1 MTFVNVVDNDK
12 YCTIFGCHIDHH
24 NPEKESRTITTLK
37 DIAEETGFSIKTVS
51 RAIHNHPD
59 INGET
64 KEIIMEVVRK
74 RGFTPNWAAQ
84 SLRNQRTNTIGFI
97 IPNITN
103 GFFGE
108 IGIAIDAFF
117 RARSYSTLICFTSDS
132 RENEIASLQSL
143 LAKNID
149 GIILAP
155 IGNQGE
161 YLDLVPNLAD
171 TPLVLIDNRLSGPP
185 RNYVL
190 QDNEGNSCRI
200 AAHILGHG
208 HRRIGFV
215 TGPLEESS
223 SRERL
228 TGFRKALDEADTI
241 FDDSL
246 VRSVDWEIR
255 SGYKATM
262 DLLGQRGGSQP
273 TAIIYANSQ
282 LLLGGYKA
290 IRENG
295 LSIPTDIAVASFEHP
310 DIIDA
315 LSPRPTTL
323 EKVET
328 RIGTAAAEM
337 LLSLIESKVKMAPS
351 EVLIPSKLITGES
364 CGCTIRG

>member
-1 MTFVNVVDNDK
+1 
-12 YCTIFGCHIDHH
+12 
-24 NPEKESRTITTLK
+24 
-37 DIAEETGFSIKTVS
+37 
-51 RAIHNHPD
+51 
-59 INGET
+59 
-64 KEIIMEVVRK
+64 MEVVR
-74 RGFTPNWAAQ
+74 RLGFTPNWAAQ

-108 IGIAIDAFF
+108 IGMAIDTFF
-117 RARSYSTLICFTSDS
+117 RARSYTTLICFTSDS
-132 RENEIASLQSL
+132 RENEIASLKSL

-155 IGNQGE
+155 IGNQGD
-161 YLDLVPNLAD
+161 YIDLVPNLAD

-190 QDNEGNSCRI
+190 QDNEENSRRL
-200 AAHILGHG
+200 ATHILGHG

-228 TGFRKALDEADTI
+228 AGFRRALDEAGI
-241 FDDSL
+241 PMDDSL

-262 DLLGQRGGSQP
+262 DLLGQTGGSRP
-273 TAIIYANSQ
+273 TAILYANSQ

-295 LSIPTDIAVASFEHP
+295 LAIPTDIAVASFEHP

-323 EKVET
+323 KKVET
-328 RIGTAAAEM
+328 LIGTAAASM
-337 LLSLIESKVKMAPS
+337 LLSLIESKGKAAPS
-351 EVLIPSKLITGES
+351 EILIPSKLIIGES
-364 CGCTIRG
+364 CGCAARH

>member
-1 MTFVNVVDNDK
+1 
-12 YCTIFGCHIDHH
+12 
-24 NPEKESRTITTLK
+24 
-37 DIAEETGFSIKTVS
+37 
-51 RAIHNHPD
+51 
-59 INGET
+59 
-64 KEIIMEVVRK
+64 MEVVHRL
-74 RGFTPNWAAQ
+74 GFTPNWAAQ

-108 IGIAIDAFF
+108 IGMAIDAFF
-117 RARSYSTLICFTSDS
+117 RARGYSTLICFTSDS
-132 RENEIASLQSL
+132 RENEIASIQSL

-155 IGNQGE
+155 IGNQGD
-161 YLDLVPNLAD
+161 YIDLVPNLTD

-190 QDNEGNSCRI
+190 QDNEDNSYRL

-208 HRRIGFV
+208 HHRIGFV
-215 TGPLEESS
+215 TGPLDESS

-228 TGFRKALDEADTI
+228 AGFRRALEEARI
-241 FDDSL
+241 AFDDSL

-255 SGYKATM
+255 SGYKATI
-262 DLLGQRGGSQP
+262 DLLGQKGGSRP

-290 IRENG
+290 IREKG
-295 LSIPTDIAVASFEHP
+295 LSIPADIAVASFEHP

-323 EKVET
+323 KKVEA
-328 RIGTAAAEM
+328 RIGTAAATM
-337 LLSLIESKVKMAPS
+337 LLSLIESKENIAPS

-364 CGCTIRG
+364 CGCTARG

>member
-1 MTFVNVVDNDK
+1 LPV
-12 YCTIFGCHIDHH
+12 GCRHRLDRI
-24 NPEKESRTITTLK
+24 NPEKEGPIITTLK

-51 RAIHNHPD
+51 RAIHDHPD
-59 INGET
+59 IKGET
-64 KEIIMEVVRK
+64 KDIIMEVVR
-74 RGFTPNWAAQ
+74 RLGFTPNWAAQ
-84 SLRNQRTNTIGFI
+84 SLRNKRTNTTGFI

-108 IGIAIDAFF
+108 IGMTIDSLF
-117 RARSYSTLICFTSDS
+117 RARGYSTLICFTSNS
-132 RENEIASLQSL
+132 KENEIASIQSL

-161 YLDLVPNLAD
+161 YIDLVPNLAD
-171 TPLVLIDNRLSGPP
+171 TPLVLIDNRLSGPL

-190 QDNEGNSCRI
+190 QDNEGDSCRL

-208 HRRIGFV
+208 YRRIGFI

-223 SRERL
+223 SRERFA
-228 TGFRKALDEADTI
+228 GFRRALDEAGIALDEG
-241 FDDSL
+241 L

-255 SGYKATM
+255 SGYEATM
-262 DLLGQRGGSQP
+262 DLLGQRGGSRP

-295 LSIPTDIAVASFEHP
+295 LSIPADIAVASFEHP
-310 DIIDA
+310 DVIDA

-323 EKVET
+323 KKVEM
-328 RIGTAAAEM
+328 RIGVAAAAM
-337 LLSLIESKVKMAPS
+337 LLSLIESKENMAPR
-351 EVLIPSKLITGES
+351 EVLIPSELITGES
-364 CGCTIRG
+364 CGCTVLG

>member
-1 MTFVNVVDNDK
+1 V
-12 YCTIFGCHIDHH
+12 
-24 NPEKESRTITTLK
+24 TTLK

-59 INGET
+59 IKLET

-84 SLRNQRTNTIGFI
+84 SLRNQKTNTIGYI

-103 GFFGE
+103 GFFSE

-117 RARSYSTLICFTSDS
+117 RKKGYSTLICFTSDS
-132 RENEIASLQSL
+132 RENEIESIRSL

-155 IGNQGE
+155 IGNKGDYIDRIQ
-161 YLDLVPNLAD
+161 NLAD

-190 QDNEGNSCRI
+190 QDNEGNSRRLTE
-200 AAHILGHG
+200 HILNHG
-208 HRRIGFV
+208 HKRIGFI

-228 TGFRKALDEADTI
+228 AGFKDALTDARLP
-241 FDDSL
+241 FDNTL
-246 VRSVDWEIR
+246 IRSVDWEIK
-255 SGYKATM
+255 SGYKATK
-262 DLLGQRGGSQP
+262 DLLDRKGEARP
-273 TAIIYANSQ
+273 TAIIYGNTQ

-290 IRENG
+290 LREKG
-295 LSIPTDIAVASFEHP
+295 LSIPYDIAVASFEHP

-315 LSPRPTTL
+315 LSPCPTTL

-328 RIGTAAAEM
+328 RIGRTAAEM
-337 LLSLIESKVKMAPS
+337 LFSIIESKENLPTR
-351 EVLIPSKLITGES
+351 EIYIPSQLVIGES
-364 CGCTIRG
+364 CGCSKRL

>member
-1 MTFVNVVDNDK
+1 M
-12 YCTIFGCHIDHH
+12 
-24 NPEKESRTITTLK
+24 
-37 DIAEETGFSIKTVS
+37 AEETGFSIKTVS
-51 RAIHNHPD
+51 RAIHDHPD
-59 INGET
+59 IKGET
-64 KEIIMEVVRK
+64 KDIIMEVVHRL
-74 RGFTPNWAAQ
+74 GFTPNWAAQ

-108 IGIAIDAFF
+108 IGMAIDAFF
-117 RARSYSTLICFTSDS
+117 RARGYSTLICFTSDS
-132 RENEIASLQSL
+132 RENEIASIQSL

-155 IGNQGE
+155 IGNQGD
-161 YLDLVPNLAD
+161 YIDLVPNLAD

-190 QDNEGNSCRI
+190 QDNEDNSYRL
-200 AAHILGHG
+200 ATHILGHG

-228 TGFRKALDEADTI
+228 AGFRRALEEARIAFDE
-241 FDDSL
+241 SL

-255 SGYKATM
+255 SGYKATI
-262 DLLGQRGGSQP
+262 DLLGQKGGSRP

-290 IRENG
+290 IREKG
-295 LSIPTDIAVASFEHP
+295 LSIPADIAVASFEHP

-323 EKVET
+323 KKVEA
-328 RIGTAAAEM
+328 RIGTAAATM
-337 LLSLIESKVKMAPS
+337 LLSLIESKESMAPR
-351 EVLIPSKLITGES
+351 EVFIPSKLITGES
-364 CGCTIRG
+364 CGCTARD

>member
-1 MTFVNVVDNDK
+1 MR
-12 YCTIFGCHIDHH
+12 
-24 NPEKESRTITTLK
+24 KESGIITTLK
-37 DIAEETGFSIKTVS
+37 DIAGETGFSIKTVS
-51 RAIHNHPD
+51 RAIHDHPD
-59 INGET
+59 IKRET
-64 KEIIMEVVRK
+64 KDTIMEVVR
-74 RGFTPNWAAQ
+74 RLGFTPNWAAQ

-108 IGIAIDAFF
+108 IGVMVDAFF
-117 RARSYSTLICFTSDS
+117 RARAYSTLICFTSNS
-132 RENEIASLQSL
+132 RENEIASIKSL

-161 YLDLVPNLAD
+161 YLDLVPNLTD
-171 TPLVLIDNRLSGPP
+171 TALVLIDNRLSGPA

-190 QDNEGNSCRI
+190 QDNEGNSCRL
-200 AAHILGHG
+200 AAHVVGHG

-223 SRERL
+223 SRERFA
-228 TGFRKALDEADTI
+228 GFRKALDDAG
-241 FDDSL
+241 L
-246 VRSVDWEIR
+246 VFCDNLIRSVGWEIR
-255 SGYKATM
+255 NGYEATT
-262 DLLGQRGGSQP
+262 DLLGRSGVSRP

-290 IRENG
+290 IREYR
-295 LSIPTDIAVASFEHP
+295 LSIPSDIAVASFEHP

-323 EKVET
+323 EKVES
-328 RIGTAAAEM
+328 RIGMAAAGM
-337 LLSLIESKVKMAPS
+337 LLSLMESKTGLLPR
-351 EVLIPSKLITGES
+351 EVLIPSELIIGES
-364 CGCTIRG
+364 CGCAAPG

>member
-1 MTFVNVVDNDK
+1 
-12 YCTIFGCHIDHH
+12 
-24 NPEKESRTITTLK
+24 
-37 DIAEETGFSIKTVS
+37 
-51 RAIHNHPD
+51 
-59 INGET
+59 
-64 KEIIMEVVRK
+64 MEVVHRL
-74 RGFTPNWAAQ
+74 GFTPNWAAQ
-84 SLRNQRTNTIGFI
+84 SLRNQRTSTIGYI

-108 IGIAIDAFF
+108 IGMAIDAYF
-117 RARSYSTLICFTSDS
+117 RARSYTTLICFTSDS
-132 RENEIASLQSL
+132 RENEIASIKSL

-155 IGNQGE
+155 IGNQGD
-161 YLDLVPNLAD
+161 YIDLVPNLAD

-190 QDNEGNSCRI
+190 QDNEDNSRRL

-208 HRRIGFV
+208 HKRIGFV

-228 TGFRKALDEADTI
+228 TGFRRALDEAGI
-241 FDDSL
+241 ILDDSL
-246 VRSVDWEIR
+246 VRSVDWEIH
-255 SGYKATM
+255 SGYRASM
-262 DLLGQRGGSQP
+262 DLLGQKGGSRP

-290 IRENG
+290 IREKG
-295 LSIPTDIAVASFEHP
+295 LSIPMDIAVASFEHP

-328 RIGTAAAEM
+328 RIGTAAASM
-337 LLSLIESKVKMAPS
+337 LLSLIGSKEKTAPR
-351 EVLIPSKLITGES
+351 EVLIPSKLIIGES
-364 CGCTIRG
+364 CGCKAKT

>member
-1 MTFVNVVDNDK
+1 V
-12 YCTIFGCHIDHH
+12 
-24 NPEKESRTITTLK
+24 TTLK

-59 INGET
+59 IKLET

-84 SLRNQRTNTIGFI
+84 SLRNQKTNTIGYI

-103 GFFGE
+103 GFFSE

-117 RARSYSTLICFTSDS
+117 RKKGYSALICFTSDS
-132 RENEIASLQSL
+132 RENEIESIRSL

-155 IGNQGE
+155 IGNKGDYIDRIQ
-161 YLDLVPNLAD
+161 NLAD

-190 QDNEGNSCRI
+190 QDNEGNSRRLTE
-200 AAHILGHG
+200 HILGHG
-208 HRRIGFV
+208 HKRIGFI

-228 TGFRKALDEADTI
+228 AGFRDALDNAELP
-241 FDDSL
+241 FDNTL
-246 VRSVDWEIR
+246 IRSVDWEIQ
-255 SGYKATM
+255 SGYKATKG
-262 DLLGQRGGSQP
+262 LLDQKGDARP
-273 TAIIYANSQ
+273 TAIIYGNTQ

-290 IRENG
+290 LREKG
-295 LSIPTDIAVASFEHP
+295 LSIPHDIAVASFEHP

-315 LSPRPTTL
+315 LSPCPTTL

-328 RIGTAAAEM
+328 RIGRTAAEM
-337 LLSLIESKVKMAPS
+337 LFSIIESKESMPTR
-351 EVLIPSKLITGES
+351 EIYIPSQLIIGES
-364 CGCTIRG
+364 CGCSKRL

>member
-1 MTFVNVVDNDK
+1 MLE
-12 YCTIFGCHIDHH
+12 YCTVIKL
-24 NPEKESRTITTLK
+24 E
-37 DIAEETGFSIKTVS
+37 DIAKETGFSIKTVS

-59 INGET
+59 IKRET
-64 KEIIMEVVRK
+64 KEIIMEVVQK

-84 SLRNQRTNTIGFI
+84 SLRNQKTNTVGFI

-103 GFFGE
+103 GFFGA

-117 RARSYSTLICFTSDS
+117 REKGYSTLICFTSDS
-132 RENEIASLQSL
+132 RENEIESIRSL

-161 YLDLVPNLAD
+161 YIDQIPNLAE
-171 TPLVLIDNRLSGPP
+171 TPLVLIDNQLSGAP

-190 QDNEGNSCRI
+190 QDNEGNSRRL

-208 HRRIGFV
+208 HKRIGFI

-228 TGFRKALDEADTI
+228 SGFRNALEEAGVS
-241 FDDSL
+241 FDNSM
-246 VRSVDWEIR
+246 VRSVDWEIH
-255 SGYKATM
+255 SGCEATK
-262 DLLGQRGGSQP
+262 DLLEQKGNSRP
-273 TAIIYANSQ
+273 TAIIYGNSQ
-282 LLLGGYKA
+282 LLLGGYKTLK
-290 IRENG
+290 EKG
-295 LSIPTDIAVASFEHP
+295 LVIPSDIAVASFEHP

-315 LSPRPTTL
+315 LSPCPTTL

-328 RIGTAAAEM
+328 RIGQASAEM
-337 LLSLIESKVKMAPS
+337 LLSLIESKEKTPPQTVY
-351 EVLIPSKLITGES
+351 IPSHLIIGES
-364 CGCTIRG
+364 CGCSMRT